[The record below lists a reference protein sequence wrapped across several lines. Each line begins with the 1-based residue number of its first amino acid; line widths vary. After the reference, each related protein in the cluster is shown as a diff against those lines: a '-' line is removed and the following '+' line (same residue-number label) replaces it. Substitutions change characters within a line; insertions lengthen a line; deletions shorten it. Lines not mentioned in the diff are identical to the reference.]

1 MQDIYNG
8 NSKADPNGWMVIS
21 WNEIDEGTYV
31 MPLER
36 YGAQSLLTLNSII
49 HESPVGSAA

>member
-1 MQDIYNG
+1 
-8 NSKADPNGWMVIS
+8 
-21 WNEIDEGTYV
+21 